1 MASSLRYQAI
11 ELVVLLLIIQFLD
24 IATAW
29 QIHSGAVFTEP
40 MASVLLW
47 FDLISTFVFIGL
59 AIALT
64 VALIIGRER
73 IVDRIAVVYLT
84 MALIQVSLNVLM
96 LVGSAHVRNDSVLWG
111 LWDLGAG
118 YFEIV
123 AVFTGWYFFVDHA
136 LPDGAFA
143 FPERNVRPEF
153 RPRIIDYA
161 FIAFNTNATFG
172 PTAETILSRFVK
184 VLMMVQ
190 TLLSLALL
198 LVFVA
203 RIVSLFN

>member
-1 MASSLRYQAI
+1 MPSSARTQAI
-11 ELVVLLLIIQFLD
+11 ELALLLLLIQFLD

-29 QIHSGAVFTEP
+29 QIHSGTVFSEP
-40 MASVLLW
+40 TASVILW
-47 FDLISTFVFIGL
+47 FDLVSTVLFIGL
-59 AIALT
+59 AIALV
-64 VALIIGRER
+64 VALFVGHEHLI
-73 IVDRIAVVYLT
+73 DRIAIVYLS
-84 MALIQVSLNVLM
+84 LGIVQVALNVLM

-123 AVFTGWYFFVDHA
+123 AVFTGWYFFMDRVI
-136 LPDGAFA
+136 PGGAFD
-143 FPERNVRPEF
+143 FPERERRADFEPK
-153 RPRIIDYA
+153 ILDYA

-172 PTAETILSRFVK
+172 PTAETILSRWVK
-184 VLMMVQ
+184 GLMMLQ